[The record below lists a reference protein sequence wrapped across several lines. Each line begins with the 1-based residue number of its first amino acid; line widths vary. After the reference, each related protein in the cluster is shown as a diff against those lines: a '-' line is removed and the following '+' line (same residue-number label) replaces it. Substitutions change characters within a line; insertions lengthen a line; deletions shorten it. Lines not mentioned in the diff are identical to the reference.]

1 MLGDGLLPCFMVEK
15 RGRCSQPR
23 ACERGLGD
31 GRAVEGCGRE
41 LDETRQRVEVYGA
54 WEGDEDTEDEGV
66 GKRYWGSS
74 GGAE

>member
-54 WEGDEDTEDEGV
+54 WEEDEDTEDGGV
-66 GKRYWGSS
+66 RKRYWGSS
-74 GGAE
+74 GGTE